1 MISFIQ
7 SLPKHFMTALRN
19 LGRHMAMTLSSASA
33 VAVTLT
39 LMTLFLVLA
48 ANMNSFA
55 DHVETNLKIHA
66 SIDSLQKQDEIE
78 HMEKLIKGIS
88 GVKTVEFSSKEDELN
103 ILIEESGS
111 VFERYKERN
120 PMPNVFI
127 VEVEKATDIPQ
138 ITKTL
143 NNMEGI
149 EKAQYGGES
158 FLVLFFS
165 IVT

>member
-55 DHVETNLKIHA
+55 DHGTNLKTRHP
-66 SIDSLQKQDEIE
+66 SIPSEA
-78 HMEKLIKGIS
+78 G
-88 GVKTVEFSSKEDELN
+88 
-103 ILIEESGS
+103 
-111 VFERYKERN
+111 
-120 PMPNVFI
+120 
-127 VEVEKATDIPQ
+127 
-138 ITKTL
+138 
-143 NNMEGI
+143 
-149 EKAQYGGES
+149 
-158 FLVLFFS
+158 
-165 IVT
+165 

>member
-19 LGRHMAMTLSSASA
+19 LARHMAMTLSSASA

-55 DHVETNLKIHA
+55 NNVETNLKIHA
-66 SIDSLQKQDEIE
+66 SIDSLQKENEIQR
-78 HMEKLIKGIS
+78 METLIKGIT
-88 GVKTVEFSSKEDELN
+88 GVKSVEFSSKEEELN

-111 VFERYKERN
+111 VFERYKEDRKS
-120 PMPNVFI
+120 V
-127 VEVEKATDIPQ
+127 V
-138 ITKTL
+138 
-143 NNMEGI
+143 
-149 EKAQYGGES
+149 
-158 FLVLFFS
+158 
-165 IVT
+165 

>member
-88 GVKTVEFSSKEDELN
+88 LQGTQSDAEC
-103 ILIEESGS
+103 IHRG
-111 VFERYKERN
+111 
-120 PMPNVFI
+120 
-127 VEVEKATDIPQ
+127 
-138 ITKTL
+138 
-143 NNMEGI
+143 
-149 EKAQYGGES
+149 GGEGNRYS
-158 FLVLFFS
+158 S
-165 IVT
+165 DYKNIKQHGRY

>member
-88 GVKTVEFSSKEDELN
+88 GVKTVEFSSKED
-103 ILIEESGS
+103 
-111 VFERYKERN
+111 
-120 PMPNVFI
+120 
-127 VEVEKATDIPQ
+127 
-138 ITKTL
+138 
-143 NNMEGI
+143 
-149 EKAQYGGES
+149 
-158 FLVLFFS
+158 
-165 IVT
+165 